1 MLCTVHI
8 KMDYRSIFLCQVL
21 FNLTK
26 LGRGTIFFSVVFGVK
41 RQQISEALFPIIHT
55 HQLASNPE

>member
-41 RQQISEALFPIIHT
+41 EETANQRSLISHHPY
-55 HQLASNPE
+55 ASAGLKP